1 MKIRIKCT
9 IGLTLVL
16 LWLWHIV
23 WQATV
28 SKTTN
33 TLTKEE
39 ELDLACEILLL
50 LLRWDNNERKVNEKK
65 TQYVAYHELLN
76 PQF

>member
-65 TQYVAYHELLN
+65 TQYVA
-76 PQF
+76 